1 LFNQTA
7 MNVIAAGTAIP
18 QPNGDIKLV
27 TMGSFPVA
35 VNRTGTG
42 IVDFELE
49 VTLPNPKAPNNQS
62 LIALIDQT
70 APRVTA
76 WYPSACAYTY
86 GAWMGDRFGLHDVE
100 AEPLTEISVQEDKCA
115 KNTPPL
121 SYGPRG
127 EEGPAGV
134 STLLVRQNPA
144 VVFSEPIDPVSLTP
158 H

>member
-1 LFNQTA
+1 SLAKLKTPTMVLMRMDLAISTEVSPRASLALVGNSLFNQTA

-62 LIALIDQT
+62 LIAL
-70 APRVTA
+70 
-76 WYPSACAYTY
+76 
-86 GAWMGDRFGLHDVE
+86 
-100 AEPLTEISVQEDKCA
+100 
-115 KNTPPL
+115 
-121 SYGPRG
+121 
-127 EEGPAGV
+127 
-134 STLLVRQNPA
+134 
-144 VVFSEPIDPVSLTP
+144 
-158 H
+158 